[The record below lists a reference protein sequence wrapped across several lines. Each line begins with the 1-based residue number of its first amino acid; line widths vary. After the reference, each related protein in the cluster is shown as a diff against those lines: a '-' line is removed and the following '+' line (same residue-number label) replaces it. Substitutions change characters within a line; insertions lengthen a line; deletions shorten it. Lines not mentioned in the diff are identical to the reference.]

1 MLDSNAEIP
10 LRLLLSAVLGLLAV
24 PGVAAAHVRY
34 VTNADDIGDGLQ
46 FLATSLTDPTNAA
59 VLGGGAVATLL
70 AVVVYLRVRPFR
82 RDVEV
87 FRAALADYGDLLPW
101 LLRLGFGL
109 PLVGAGFAGYLFN
122 PVVEPMFPGTR
133 LFQIGLGFALLFGL
147 ATRVAALVGLVA
159 YLVTLALEPLAVYSL
174 EWIPG
179 FLAIALVGSGRPSAD
194 ETLGTVATA
203 EGTFYGR
210 VDPIHDAAGWLNDA
224 IEPYERFVPTVVRVG
239 MGVTFAFLGV
249 FEKLLAPE
257 MALAVVEQY
266 RLVEVV
272 PVPPELW
279 VLGAGFAELGLG
291 IAIAFGLFT
300 RMSALTALTVF
311 TLTLFGIPDDP
322 VLAHIGAFSLAS
334 ALLITGAGPYALD
347 NHIGAAKPSRS
358 EPLEATTTTD

>member
-1 MLDSNAEIP
+1 MGP
-10 LRLLLSAVLGLLAV
+10 LRTVRVAVATVVGL
-24 PGVAAAHVRY
+24 GVASGVAVGHVRY
-34 VTNADDIGDGLQ
+34 VTDVDEAGDGTR
-46 FLATSLTDPTNAA
+46 FLVSALTDPVNAA
-59 VLGGGAVATLL
+59 VLGAGAVATLA
-70 AVVVYLRVRPFR
+70 AVAGYLRRRPFR

-87 FRAALADYGDLLPW
+87 FRETVTGYGDLLPW

-122 PVVEPMFPGTR
+122 PVVVPAAASGAVR
-133 LFQIGLGFALLFGL
+133 LFQIGVGFALLFGL
-147 ATRVAALVGLVA
+147 ATRAAAVVGLVA
-159 YLVTLALEPLAVYSL
+159 YLLALAAEPLRVYTL

-179 FLAIALVGSGRPSAD
+179 FVAIALVGSGRPSAD
-194 ETLGTVATA
+194 HTLREVAAA

-210 VDPIHDAAGWLNDA
+210 VDPVHVLAARLGRVVD
-224 IEPYERFVPTVVRVG
+224 PYRRFVPTVIRVG
-239 MGVTFAFLGV
+239 IGTTFAFLGV
-249 FEKLLAPE
+249 FEKLLAPR
-257 MALAVVEQY
+257 MALRVVEQY

-291 IAIAFGLFT
+291 VAIAFGAFT
-300 RMSALTALTVF
+300 RMSALAALGVF

-347 NHIGAAKPSRS
+347 NHLGASKPGRS
-358 EPLEATTTTD
+358 GTERRAGTDD

>member
-1 MLDSNAEIP
+1 
-10 LRLLLSAVLGLLAV
+10 
-24 PGVAAAHVRY
+24 
-34 VTNADDIGDGLQ
+34 
-46 FLATSLTDPTNAA
+46 
-59 VLGGGAVATLL
+59 
-70 AVVVYLRVRPFR
+70 
-82 RDVEV
+82 
-87 FRAALADYGDLLPW
+87 
-101 LLRLGFGL
+101 
-109 PLVGAGFAGYLFN
+109 
-122 PVVEPMFPGTR
+122 
-133 LFQIGLGFALLFGL
+133 
-147 ATRVAALVGLVA
+147 VAALVGLAA

-174 EWIPG
+174 EWVPG

-194 ETLGTVATA
+194 ETLATVAAA

-210 VDPIHDAAGWLNDA
+210 IDPIHDTAEWLNDA
-224 IEPYERFVPTVVRVG
+224 IEPYERFVPTVIRVG

-266 RLVEVV
+266 SLVELI
-272 PVPPELW
+272 PVAPELW

-347 NHIGAAKPSRS
+347 TYIGAAKPSGTGTP
-358 EPLEATTTTD
+358 ETTTATD